1 MKKIVVN
8 YCIYA
13 LVIGFLG
20 NSLLSVA
27 SEKVNT
33 NNNRTALVLQSIG
46 E

>member
-1 MKKIVVN
+1 MKKFI
-8 YCIYA
+8 IYA

-27 SEKVNT
+27 SDKVNT
-33 NNNRTALVLQSIG
+33 VNNRTSVVFDQLG

>member
-1 MKKIVVN
+1 MKKYI
-8 YCIYA
+8 IYA

-33 NNNRTALVLQSIG
+33 VNNRTNVVLEQLG

>member
-1 MKKIVVN
+1 MKKFI
-8 YCIYA
+8 IYA

-27 SEKVNT
+27 SDKVNT
-33 NNNRTALVLQSIG
+33 VNNRTNMVLESIG

>member
-1 MKKIVVN
+1 MKK
-8 YCIYA
+8 YLFYA

-27 SEKVNT
+27 SEKVST
-33 NNNRTALVLQSIG
+33 VNNRTNVVLQSIG

>member
-1 MKKIVVN
+1 MKK
-8 YCIYA
+8 YFIYA
-13 LVIGFLG
+13 IVIGFLG

-33 NNNRTALVLQSIG
+33 VNNRTNVVLESIG

>member
-1 MKKIVVN
+1 MKRFF
-8 YCIYA
+8 IYA
-13 LVIGFLG
+13 IVIGFLG

-33 NNNRTALVLQSIG
+33 VNNRTNVVLESIG

>member
-1 MKKIVVN
+1 MKKFI
-8 YCIYA
+8 IYA

-20 NSLLSVA
+20 NSLLSAA

-33 NNNRTALVLQSIG
+33 VNNRTNVVLQSMG

>member
-1 MKKIVVN
+1 MKKFI
-8 YCIYA
+8 IYA

-27 SEKVNT
+27 SDKVNT
-33 NNNRTALVLQSIG
+33 VNNRTALVLQSIG